1 MLKKIVK
8 IILIIIIIMNALLIT
23 KSYGIC
29 NTIRADKRISAVR
42 LTLASGQVLCSA
54 IVSKKDVISDFG
66 TLDFTQVGNAKNLD
80 LIFVIDTNTDDLA
93 GEKAIVNNAI
103 SNFSTLYTAD
113 ASKLRIGILGFND
126 EYKEY
131 ENEEDFAYEL
141 KNYEDDSDG
150 IEEELNNL
158 ETVRKFQTSN

>member
-54 IVSKKDVISDFG
+54 IVSKKDVISDLG
-66 TLDFTQVGNAKNLD
+66 TLDFTQVDNAKDLD
-80 LIFVIDTNTDDLA
+80 LRKLVIYLT
-93 GEKAIVNNAI
+93 
-103 SNFSTLYTAD
+103 
-113 ASKLRIGILGFND
+113 
-126 EYKEY
+126 
-131 ENEEDFAYEL
+131 
-141 KNYEDDSDG
+141 
-150 IEEELNNL
+150 
-158 ETVRKFQTSN
+158 

>member
-1 MLKKIVK
+1 MFKKFVK
-8 IILIIIIIMNALLIT
+8 NILIIIIIMNALLVT

-42 LTLASGQVLCSA
+42 LTLANGQVLCSA
-54 IVSKKDVISDFG
+54 IVSKKDVISDLG
-66 TLDFTQVGNAKNLD
+66 TLDFTQVDNAKDLD
-80 LIFVIDTNTDDLA
+80 LIFVIDTNTEDLT
-93 GEKAIVNNAI
+93 GEKEVVKNAI

-131 ENEEDFAYEL
+131 ENEEDFTYEL
-141 KNYEDDSDG
+141 KNYEDNSDE

-158 ETVRKFQTSN
+158 ETVRKF